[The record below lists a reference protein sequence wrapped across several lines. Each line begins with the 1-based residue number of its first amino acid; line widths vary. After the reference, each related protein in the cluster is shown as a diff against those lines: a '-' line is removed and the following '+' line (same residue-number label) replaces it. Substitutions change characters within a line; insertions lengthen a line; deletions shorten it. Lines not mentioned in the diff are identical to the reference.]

1 MRISRAIFRFLLGA
15 FFVLAG
21 LNHFVNPAFYLRI
34 MPPYLP
40 WHTFLVYLSGF
51 FEIALGL
58 MVVIPKLTRI
68 AAWGLIALLIAV
80 FPANVHMAMN
90 PNLYPDIN
98 PIILWLRLPLQAVL
112 VAWAYWYTRPRI
124 QQVSNAS

>member
-1 MRISRAIFRFLLGA
+1 MRISRIIFRFLFGA
-15 FFVLAG
+15 LFVLGG

-40 WHTFLVYLSGF
+40 WHSFLVYLSGF

-90 PNLYPDIN
+90 ANLYPDIN
-98 PIILWLRLPLQAVL
+98 PVILWLRLPLQAVL

-124 QQVSNAS
+124 QQASNAS